1 MGYTEKYSGEYDY
14 TKQQLVVNPT
24 KHHLFSTWRSMNIR
38 CYDSRHC
45 SYHRYGG
52 RGITVCKKWRWDN
65 CEGFH
70 NFVTDMG
77 QRPEGMTLD
86 RIDNDRG
93 YCKENCKWSDKKQQ
107 QNNFTISS
115 ANKSGA
121 TGVVVDNKKNCLQ
134 VQINLLGVNR
144 CIGHFNIEDIDLAS
158 QRYEDIKTIKIMS
171 GDQIALEYYLN
182 LKDITPKGKQK
193 RRNKTSKYYGVAKA
207 KKGKWRAFTNERIDG
222 ILKQINLG
230 QYSSEEEAYQAVLK
244 RLELVEDK

>member
-107 QNNFTISS
+107 QNNLAAGVRNSS
-115 ANKSGA
+115 G
-121 TGVVVDNKKNCLQ
+121 C
-134 VQINLLGVNR
+134 LGVSYNK
-144 CIGHFNIEDIDLAS
+144 INNGWIVQLQLNNETHILGTFNLGDKDLAEE
-158 QRYEDIKTIKIMS
+158 RYSKTKEIKLTE
-171 GDQIALEYYLN
+171 GDDAAINFYRS
-182 LKDITPKGKQK
+182 LKKFTPTGKQI
-193 RRNKTSKYYGVAKA
+193 RRNKRSKYFGVSPKRD
-207 KKGKWRAFTNERIDG
+207 KWRAYTNEYVDGKLRQIHLGVYID
-222 ILKQINLG
+222 
-230 QYSSEEEAYQAVLK
+230 EESAYAAVIQ
-244 RLELVEDK
+244 RLEQTKE